1 MKDAKKI
8 NLNYWLITI
17 LNIFL
22 AIFLLLDVDTIS
34 EYNYVLV
41 GIFLLQFVIGL
52 IDYKQNKNNKILIL
66 AIISLWLMVFCYVYY
81 YEILFIVFLPM
92 CISLYF
98 MVLGILNYKNNKI
111 ISIITY
117 LLAIILIIKPIFN
130 VSIYL
135 KISGIYLLFLIIW
148 YLVKKKK

>member
-98 MVLGILNYKNNKI
+98 MVLGILNYKDNKI

-117 LLAIILIIKPIFN
+117 LLAIILIIKPILN

-135 KISGIYLLFLIIW
+135 KLSGIYLLFLIIW

>member
-1 MKDAKKI
+1 MKEAKKI

-98 MVLGILNYKNNKI
+98 MVLFILNYKNNKI
-111 ISIITY
+111 ISIIIY
-117 LLAIILIIKPIFN
+117 LLIIILIIKPILN
-130 VSIYL
+130 VGVYL